1 MLASFHKLEIDAIQK
16 QTLKSQQP
24 YFRDKK
30 ILQQLKLENNI
41 MVNGVCQKWLKIVDQ
56 KLVLLVSAIFW
67 SFSYYFTAM
76 IFFEFIHIF
85 LSKFPC

>member
-1 MLASFHKLEIDAIQK
+1 
-16 QTLKSQQP
+16 
-24 YFRDKK
+24 
-30 ILQQLKLENNI
+30 

-85 LSKFPC
+85 LSKFSC